1 MDKKRGCLKRAA
13 SFVFFSKK
21 KRKPKHSSLGA
32 SRYLACVMI
41 QEINE
46 ACSGD
51 FLYGRRSGI

>member
-21 KRKPKHSSLGA
+21 RRKPKHSSLGA
-32 SRYLACVMI
+32 SRYLAYVMI

-46 ACSGD
+46 AAVGI
-51 FLYGRRSGI
+51 FYTGRSGI